1 MYQRTGTYACTY
13 GTHDF
18 ESVPCFLQQ
27 NHYNRKSESKKHEHR
42 EKGPKIAPKRN
53 SYCVFPNAIC
63 FIDRPP
69 VRRLQGLPQA
79 NFNPKT
85 YRFFIFHERR
95 AIMPKMS
102 QKRKKELSLFLNDAG
117 RVEYNV
123 LCRRCVHE
131 CKQPH
136 KAMVVECRRYLSKR
150 SVEVMNHA

>member
-1 MYQRTGTYACTY
+1 MFFC
-13 GTHDF
+13 
-18 ESVPCFLQQ
+18 SK
-27 NHYNRKSESKKHEHR
+27 NHYNRKPESKKHAHK
-42 EKGPKIAPKRN
+42 EKGPKNAPKHN
-53 SYCVFPNAIC
+53 SYCIFSIAVC
-63 FIDRPP
+63 FIDWPP

-85 YRFFIFHERR
+85 YRNFIFYERR
-95 AIMPKMS
+95 GHMPKMS

-150 SVEVMNHA
+150 SVEVMGNA